1 MPNPSDPSTAVALPK
16 IDWGLWEVLIAI
28 TSISVGLF
36 ALLISFFA
44 LVFYFLGRK
53 WAADRI
59 AAEVKAQLKASELEL
74 RGRLVGYVG
83 YIFGRLSEIRPDFIH
98 PAINH
103 SRLAFGLLSDTSEWK
118 LVAANN
124 LAFYYSKR
132 KYETDGAAAKEYAET
147 LLADYAKSHDVDWLT
162 TYAAVVGAYS
172 AHFEN
177 PKRALSDAEKMMEEL
192 QTREDVT
199 IDQKQ
204 SAARHLETIRAALKT
219 LG

>member
-74 RGRLVGYVG
+74 
-83 YIFGRLSEIRPDFIH
+83 
-98 PAINH
+98 
-103 SRLAFGLLSDTSEWK
+103 
-118 LVAANN
+118 
-124 LAFYYSKR
+124 
-132 KYETDGAAAKEYAET
+132 
-147 LLADYAKSHDVDWLT
+147 
-162 TYAAVVGAYS
+162 
-172 AHFEN
+172 
-177 PKRALSDAEKMMEEL
+177 
-192 QTREDVT
+192 
-199 IDQKQ
+199 
-204 SAARHLETIRAALKT
+204 
-219 LG
+219 